1 MKIGEWAGRRP
12 IFKQTVHREY
22 SRKVTLKAHSKQIR
36 VLAGSAV
43 PIGGI
48 PEAARAVALGA
59 GP

>member
-1 MKIGEWAGRRP
+1 MKIGNGLVGGQSLN
-12 IFKQTVHREY
+12 KHREY
-22 SRKVTLKAHSKQIR
+22 NRKVTLKAHSKQIR